1 VPGLHH
7 PNNGIT
13 GKEVIIDSYSEDS
26 GKSSIQTMNIEKE
39 EGHVMR
45 ISRSVVILASML
57 VVVLAAVPASA
68 KVTLKAAHVGSPTHQ
83 FYFQGEQFMKFLKQ
97 MAPGEFKVKMFP
109 HAQLGGERELVEQCS
124 HGTVDVLIV
133 STGTPAHW
141 VQEVAAVDIPYIFKD
156 RRRAYAALDGKVGKV
171 LAEKM
176 LKHGMRMLGWS
187 EVGIRH
193 LTNNLRPVK
202 VPSDTKG
209 LKIRVMESVVYI
221 EMLKAWGAVA
231 TPMAFHELY
240 TALQQGV
247 VDGQENPT
255 PTIRSMKFYEV
266 QKHVS
271 LTGHVFSP
279 AVTMVNEKFFQKL
292 SPNLQRAL
300 SEAALKAA
308 KAERDFVAGKEADDL
323 EFIKSQ
329 GMIATMPDVEA
340 FREASKPVVDI
351 MAGKVG
357 WDIIK
362 LIQSYQK

>member
-1 VPGLHH
+1 MRLEG
-7 PNNGIT
+7 
-13 GKEVIIDSYSEDS
+13 
-26 GKSSIQTMNIEKE
+26 KE
-39 EGHVMR
+39 EGVMKIGR
-45 ISRSVVILASML
+45 VIGILACVFVL
-57 VVVLAAVPASA
+57 VLIALPALA
-68 KVTLKAAHVGSPTHQ
+68 KVNLKAAHVGSPTHQ
-83 FYFQGEQFMKFLKQ
+83 FFFEGEQFMKFLKET
-97 MAPGEFKVKMFP
+97 APGQFNVKMYP

-124 HGTVDVLIV
+124 HGTVDVVIV

-141 VQEVAAVDIPYIFKD
+141 VKEIAAVDIPYIFKD
-156 RRRAYAALDGKVGKV
+156 RKRAYAALDGKVGAA
-171 LAEKM
+171 LREKM

-193 LTNNLRPVK
+193 LTNNVRPVK
-202 VPSDTKG
+202 VPEDTKG

-240 TALQQGV
+240 TALQQNV

-266 QKHVS
+266 QKHIS

-279 AVTMVNEKFFQKL
+279 AVIMVNEKFYRKL
-292 SPNLQRAL
+292 SPKLQKAL
-300 SEAALKAA
+300 AGAALKAA

-323 EFIKSQ
+323 EFIKSK
-329 GMIATMPDVEA
+329 GMIATMPDVEK
-340 FREASKPVVDI
+340 FREASKPVVEI

-362 LIQSYQK
+362 MIQSYQK

>member
-1 VPGLHH
+1 VRLEG
-7 PNNGIT
+7 
-13 GKEVIIDSYSEDS
+13 
-26 GKSSIQTMNIEKE
+26 KE
-39 EGHVMR
+39 EGVMKIGR
-45 ISRSVVILASML
+45 VIGIFAC
-57 VVVLAAVPASA
+57 VVVLVLTALPALA
-68 KVTLKAAHVGSPTHQ
+68 KVSLKAAHVGSPTHQ
-83 FYFQGEQFMKFLKQ
+83 FYFEGEQFMKFLKET
-97 MAPGEFKVKMFP
+97 APGQFDVKMYP

-124 HGTVDVLIV
+124 HGTVDVVIV

-141 VQEVAAVDIPYIFKD
+141 VKEIAAVDIPYIFKD
-156 RRRAYAALDGKVGKV
+156 RKRAYAALDGKVGAA
-171 LAEKM
+171 LREKM

-193 LTNNLRPVK
+193 LTNNVRPVK
-202 VPSDTKG
+202 VPDDTKG

-240 TALQQGV
+240 TALQQNV

-266 QKHVS
+266 QKHIS

-279 AVTMVNEKFFQKL
+279 AVIMVNEKFFKKL
-292 SPNLQRAL
+292 SPKLQKAL
-300 SEAALKAA
+300 AEAALKAA

-340 FREASKPVVDI
+340 FREASKPVVEI

-362 LIQSYQK
+362 MIQSYQK

>member
-1 VPGLHH
+1 
-7 PNNGIT
+7 
-13 GKEVIIDSYSEDS
+13 
-26 GKSSIQTMNIEKE
+26 
-39 EGHVMR
+39 MR
-45 ISRSVVILASML
+45 IVRLMGILACML
-57 VVVLAAVPASA
+57 VLALTAVPALA
-68 KVTLKAAHVGSPTHQ
+68 KVTLKVAHVGSPTHQ
-83 FYFQGEQFMKFLKQ
+83 FFFQGEQFMKILKEL
-97 MAPGEFKVKMFP
+97 APGEFKVKMYP

-124 HGTVDVLIV
+124 HGTVDAVIV
-133 STGTPAHW
+133 STGTPTHW
-141 VQEVAAVDIPYIFKD
+141 VKEIAAVDIPYIFKD
-156 RRRAYAALDGKVGKV
+156 RRRAYAALDGKVGEV
-171 LAEKM
+171 LREKM
-176 LKHGMRMLGWS
+176 FKHGMRMLGWS

-193 LTNNLRPVK
+193 LTNNVRPVK
-202 VPSDTKG
+202 VPDDSKG

-240 TALQQGV
+240 TALQQNV

-266 QKHVS
+266 QKHIS

-292 SPNLQRAL
+292 PTNLQKAL
-300 SEAALKAA
+300 AEAAYKAA
-308 KAERDFVAGKEADDL
+308 KAERDFVAGKEEDDL

-329 GMIATMPDVEA
+329 GMIATMPDVEK

-351 MAGKVG
+351 MAKKVG

-362 LIQSYQK
+362 MIQSYQK